1 MKIGCVI
8 PAAGLSRRFGA
19 ADKLTADVGG
29 MAMIRRVSETVVA
42 SRVAVC
48 LVVVRPGADAVAA
61 TLLGLP
67 ISIVENPLT
76 DTGMGSSIAAGVAA
90 FDEAVSGAFVLP
102 ADMPGMRREFLDA
115 LIARFEAERGAKIIV
130 PVTPEGEQRNPVL
143 WPSANFLA
151 LKALHGEGGAKGL
164 LRSFP
169 ERIVRVT
176 ANDARLFADIDTLH
190 DIADLRRDRKE
201 Q

>member
-48 LVVVRPGADAVAA
+48 LVVVRPDADAVVP

-67 ISIVENPLT
+67 ISIVENPFA
-76 DTGMGSSIAAGVAA
+76 DTGLGSSIAAGIAA
-90 FDEAVSGAFVLP
+90 LDATVSGTFVLP
-102 ADMPGMRREFLDA
+102 ADMPGMRSEFLDE
-115 LIARFEAERGAKIIV
+115 LITRFEVEGGAKIIV
-130 PVTPEGEQRNPVL
+130 PVTPEGDQRNPVL
-143 WPSANFLA
+143 WPSAYFPA

-164 LRSFP
+164 LQSLP
-169 ERIVRVT
+169 EGIVRVR
-176 ANDARLFADIDTLH
+176 ANDARLFADVDTLQ
-190 DIADLRRDRKE
+190 DLADLRGVRK